1 MCIECRSDSTRE
13 RFHMTLPDVLGMIAG
28 SLTTIAFVPQVVKT
42 WRSKSTHDISYGMF
56 ILFSLGL
63 LLWLAY
69 GIVIDALP
77 IIVSN
82 SVTLVLALVILGL
95 KFRYK

>member
-1 MCIECRSDSTRE
+1 M
-13 RFHMTLPDVLGMIAG
+13 MLPDVLGMIAG
-28 SLTTIAFVPQVVKT
+28 TLTTIAFVPQVVKT

-56 ILFSLGL
+56 ILFSVGL
-63 LLWLAY
+63 LLWLVY
-69 GIVIDALP
+69 GIMIDSVP

-82 SVTLVLALVILGL
+82 VVTLMFALVILGL

>member
-1 MCIECRSDSTRE
+1 
-13 RFHMTLPDVLGMIAG
+13 MTPPDILGMVAG
-28 SLTTIAFVPQVVKT
+28 TLTTIAFVPQVVKT

-56 ILFSLGL
+56 ILFSVGL

-69 GIVIDALP
+69 GIAINSLP
-77 IIVSN
+77 IMLSN
-82 SVTLVLALVILGL
+82 IVTLILALVILGL

>member
-1 MCIECRSDSTRE
+1 
-13 RFHMTLPDVLGMIAG
+13 MTPPDILGMIAG
-28 SLTTIAFVPQVVKT
+28 TLTTIAFVPQVVKT
-42 WRSKSTHDISYGMF
+42 WRSKSTEDISYGMF

-63 LLWLAY
+63 LLWLVY

-77 IIVSN
+77 IIISN
-82 SVTLVLALVILGL
+82 TITLVLALVILGL

>member
-1 MCIECRSDSTRE
+1 MIA
-13 RFHMTLPDVLGMIAG
+13 PDILGMIAG
-28 SLTTIAFVPQVVKT
+28 TLTTIAFIPQVVKT

-69 GIVIDALP
+69 GILIDALP
-77 IIVSN
+77 IIISN
-82 SVTLVLALVILGL
+82 TVTLALALVILGL

>member
-1 MCIECRSDSTRE
+1 
-13 RFHMTLPDVLGMIAG
+13 MTLPDLLGMIAG

-82 SVTLVLALVILGL
+82 SVTLVLASIILGL

>member
-1 MCIECRSDSTRE
+1 
-13 RFHMTLPDVLGMIAG
+13 MTPPDILGMVAG
-28 SLTTIAFVPQVVKT
+28 TLTTIAFVPQVVKT

-56 ILFSLGL
+56 ILFSVGL

-69 GIVIDALP
+69 GIAINSWP
-77 IIVSN
+77 IMLSN
-82 SVTLVLALVILGL
+82 IVTLVLALVILGL

>member
-1 MCIECRSDSTRE
+1 M
-13 RFHMTLPDVLGMIAG
+13 MLPDVLGMIAG

-69 GIVIDALP
+69 GIVIDAMP

-82 SVTLVLALVILGL
+82 LVTLLLALVILGL